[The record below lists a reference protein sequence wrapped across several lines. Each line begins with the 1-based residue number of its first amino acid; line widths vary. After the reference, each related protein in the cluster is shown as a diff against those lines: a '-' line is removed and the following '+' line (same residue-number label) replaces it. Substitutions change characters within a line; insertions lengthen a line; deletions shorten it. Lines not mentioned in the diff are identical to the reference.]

1 MTMMG
6 RTQGTQELPTRTDR
20 NSPRDYIEIGA
31 AFVILT
37 GIVLALDRL
46 DLLPQ
51 RLSLSDKMSYGLV
64 FGIGLVASVS
74 SCMAVTGGLLVA
86 VSAKYND
93 VTGNLTSLQRLR
105 PHLYFNAG
113 RVVSYT
119 LLGGAVG
126 ALGSTLTLS
135 ARVNG
140 ILTIAASAVMILL
153 GLQMLRLFP
162 ALTRF
167 MPTMPKALAHRIHD
181 LAERETKGGAF
192 LLGAAT
198 FFLPCGFTQ
207 ALQLYVLSKGSFAIG
222 ALTMLAFSVGTL
234 PALLSLSAVS
244 SFATGAFQQRF
255 LKLAGV
261 AVIVL
266 GIVNVQYGL
275 VLAGGDLSAAPT
287 AASAPPT
294 TVAMTQSTPTGAKQ
308 IAVMRVDGYQYIP
321 NRFTVTQGVPVEWR
335 IDGAAAAG
343 CGRILISPGLGI
355 RKYLAAEGTTI
366 IAFTPEKTGDFGFNC
381 GMGMMTPG
389 SKFTVVPKTS
399 G

>member
-1 MTMMG
+1 MG
-6 RTQGTQELPTRTDR
+6 RTQRPQDLPARTDQ
-20 NSPRDYIEIGA
+20 NSPRDYVEIGA
-31 AFVILT
+31 AFVILVA
-37 GIVLALDRL
+37 IVFALDRL

-51 RLSLSDKMSYGLV
+51 RLSLSDEMSYGLV

-113 RVVSYT
+113 RIVSYT
-119 LLGGAVG
+119 LLGGAIG
-126 ALGSTLTLS
+126 SLGSTLTLS
-135 ARVNG
+135 AEING

-167 MPTMPKALAHRIHD
+167 MPTMPKALSHRIHD
-181 LAERETKGGAF
+181 LAERESKGGAF
-192 LLGAAT
+192 LLGGAT

-207 ALQLYVLSKGSFAIG
+207 ALQLYVLSKGSFTIG
-222 ALTMLAFSVGTL
+222 VLTMLAFSVGTL

-244 SFATGAFQQRF
+244 SFATGVFQQRF

-266 GIVNVQYGL
+266 GIVNVQYGV
-275 VLAGGDLSAAPT
+275 VLAGGDLGSAPT
-287 AASAPPT
+287 ADNATPT
-294 TVAMTQSTPTGAKQ
+294 TVATGLSTPTGAKQ

-366 IAFTPEKTGDFGFNC
+366 IAFTPQKTGDFGFNC

-389 SKFTVVPKTS
+389 SKFTVIPKAP